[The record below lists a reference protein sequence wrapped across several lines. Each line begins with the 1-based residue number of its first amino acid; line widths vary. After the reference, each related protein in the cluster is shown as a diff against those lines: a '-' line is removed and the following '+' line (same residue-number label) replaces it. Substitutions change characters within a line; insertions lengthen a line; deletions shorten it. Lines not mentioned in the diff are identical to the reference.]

1 MIVFGK
7 PIHRKHS
14 KWIVSFLSI
23 VLLLIFCKE
32 RYMLLSN
39 KSYEELEKA
48 SQEWAE
54 WHQKVIILD
63 EGRKA
68 TFSKLFL
75 KYKLETKTVIEAEHK
90 ARTDEEY
97 KKIIEQYSE
106 AEMNLIK
113 ARYHYNNL
121 DKYVSLKQSELKRD
135 LALTGKQPV

>member
-1 MIVFGK
+1 
-7 PIHRKHS
+7 
-14 KWIVSFLSI
+14 
-23 VLLLIFCKE
+23 
-32 RYMLLSN
+32 MLLSN

-54 WHQKVIILD
+54 WHKKVIILD

-97 KKIIEQYSE
+97 KKIVEQYAE
-106 AEMNLIK
+106 AEQELIK